1 MKTKLITLIILLL
14 FCLSGSV
21 FAEENKSELG
31 YKKTNYRNDALRSVP
46 MSEEKSFGKVST
58 VFGKVSTK
66 ELISKIVSLKK
77 EKIDLSP
84 IWRWEDFVQKI
95 GGLNYQ
101 TFDKYRNPMPE
112 IHRLL
117 VNPYY
122 IENNLV
128 FFKWAMVMNR
138 RLIGF
143 KGGKNGTPIG
153 GRFVYDY
160 EYKSAVLYLK
170 NADKLKLRK
179 KFYIYAKQLPSA
191 DIVLDLNGVK
201 RTEHHYVFV
210 YGDKL
215 NTDEKNEN

>member
-84 IWRWEDFVQKI
+84 IWKWEDFVQKI

-138 RLIGF
+138 RLIGGRGDK
-143 KGGKNGTPIG
+143 KGNSIG
-153 GRFVYDY
+153 GRFVNDY
-160 EYKSAVLYLK
+160 EYKSAVIHIENTEKIKFMNNLYSDYKNMYELK
-170 NADKLKLRK
+170 IGE
-179 KFYIYAKQLPSA
+179 F
-191 DIVLDLNGVK
+191 
-201 RTEHHYVFV
+201 
-210 YGDKL
+210 
-215 NTDEKNEN
+215 DE